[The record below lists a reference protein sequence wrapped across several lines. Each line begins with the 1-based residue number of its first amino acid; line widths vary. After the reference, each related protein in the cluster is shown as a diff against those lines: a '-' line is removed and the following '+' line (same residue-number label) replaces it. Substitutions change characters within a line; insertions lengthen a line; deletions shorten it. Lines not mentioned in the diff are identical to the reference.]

1 MVKLAEA
8 VCFMVAESVTVT
20 VKVNGPAVVGLP
32 EIVPVAL
39 SASPV
44 GRLPE
49 VRAKA

>member
-8 VCFMVAESVTVT
+8 VCFVVAESVTVT
-20 VKVNGPAVVGLP
+20 VKVYVPAAVGLP
-32 EIVPVAL
+32 ESIPVGL

-49 VRAKA
+49 VTAKA